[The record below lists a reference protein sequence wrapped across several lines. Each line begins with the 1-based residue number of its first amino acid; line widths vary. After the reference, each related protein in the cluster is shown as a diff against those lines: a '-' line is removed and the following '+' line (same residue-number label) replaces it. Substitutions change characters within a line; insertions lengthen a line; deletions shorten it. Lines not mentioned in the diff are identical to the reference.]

1 MKALDRIPIFVVF
14 LLAFTVFAASCAST
28 AGNDVNPKNGKKARS
43 SSGKYPPAPKA
54 ISETELKALDDED
67 FKIADFEGKVVLINL
82 WATWCGPCLEEMPYF
97 RKLQDKYGDDGFIVV
112 GLNSDEETE
121 FQVREFVKEQK
132 LNYKIGWA
140 TPEVTEEFYKISRL
154 PGIPQTLLLNRH
166 GEMTGM
172 FRGGGPKVIETMVEN
187 VDKLM
192 AEKSS

>member
-1 MKALDRIPIFVVF
+1 MVA
-14 LLAFTVFAASCAST
+14 LLAVAVFAVSCAST
-28 AGNDVNPKNGKKARS
+28 VGNDVKPNESKPEKKS
-43 SSGKYPPAPKA
+43 TGEYPPAPRA
-54 ISETELKALDDED
+54 IADTDLKALDDET
-67 FKIADFEGKVVLINL
+67 FKISDYEGKVVLINL

-140 TPEVTEEFYKISRL
+140 TPEVTEAFYKISKL
-154 PGIPQTLLLNRH
+154 PGIPQSLLLNRH

-172 FRGGGPKVIETMVEN
+172 FRGGGPQVIETMVEN

-192 AEKSS
+192 AKKD